1 MKRLWILYKTEMKL
15 ALREFSGILFGI
27 MLPVGIILIMGTIFG
42 EKLWKVRL
50 IHSFKGLSAGLLQW
64 DFVQQDL
71 WGASDNLGL

>member
-42 EKLWKVRL
+42 EKTVEGQTYTQLQRAIGGV
-50 IHSFKGLSAGLLQW
+50 ITVGLCATG
-64 DFVQQDL
+64 L
-71 WGASDNLGL
+71 WGCL